1 MKLYDNDAYR
11 EKFMEIVYG
20 ILSNDETND
29 RANQIIDAFD
39 NAPQVETEDLL
50 ANDPLTLEQLREMD
64 GEPVWVEVFVKGI
77 KSHWGIVHGNY
88 ISDGKLPN
96 EKGKCLLLISDTGG
110 YNVAWLAYRCKPE
123 ENAT

>member
-64 GEPVWVEVFVKGI
+64 GEPVYSPRLQE
-77 KSHWGIVHGNY
+77 WGLVAAGGFTVTNMVYICDKAGN
-88 ISDGKLPN
+88 LRPA
-96 EKGKCLLLISDTGG
+96 T
-110 YNVAWLAYRCKPE
+110 VWLACGPVYRYKPKE
-123 ENAT
+123 QSC

>member
-1 MKLYDNDAYR
+1 MKLYDNDVYR

-20 ILSNDETND
+20 VLSSDETND

-64 GEPVWVEVFVKGI
+64 GEPVWVCTPEGSGGMWALVDLEYERCRTAKGGAVI
-77 KSHWGIVHGNY
+77 FDSY
-88 ISDGKLPN
+88 GKNWVAYSPRP
-96 EKGKCLLLISDTGG
+96 EKQSC
-110 YNVAWLAYRCKPE
+110 
-123 ENAT
+123 

>member
-1 MKLYDNDAYR
+1 MKLYDNDVYR

-20 ILSNDETND
+20 VLSSDEAND

-64 GEPVWVEVFVKGI
+64 GEPVWVQCL
-77 KSHWGIVHGNY
+77 S
-88 ISDGKLPN
+88 N
-96 EKGKCLLLISDTGG
+96 EDYSGWIIADLCFNG
-110 YNVAWLAYRCKPE
+110 VATKYFYAYFDYYGEEWLAYRRKPE
-123 ENAT
+123 E